1 MITSS
6 GARVC
11 LLHCSATTTNEPTGH
26 DIAAITTPAAPST
39 AGNAAAAA
47 SAAAT
52 SKGFPSTLS
61 WRSLTLLSDH
71 LDLAGWR
78 KLAAILAEVR
88 RQLVMDLMMYLLL
101 VWLQHISMH
110 LSV

>member
-26 DIAAITTPAAPST
+26 DIPAIATPAAPST

-47 SAAAT
+47 T
-52 SKGFPSTLS
+52 SEGFPSTLS

-88 RQLVMDLMMYLLL
+88 HQLVMDLMMYLLL

-110 LSV
+110 LSI

>member
-26 DIAAITTPAAPST
+26 DIPAIATSAAPST

-47 SAAAT
+47 T
-52 SKGFPSTLS
+52 SEDFPSTLS
-61 WRSLTLLSDH
+61 WYSLTLLSDH
-71 LDLAGWR
+71 LDVAGWR

-88 RQLVMDLMMYLLL
+88 HQLVMDLMMYLLL
-101 VWLQHISMH
+101 MWLQRITMH